1 MCHQSIIDVTCATKR
16 RRSAPEIHKIH
27 KPESLSAPTGATP
40 ESHSTLIS
48 KWFGIQSSSS
58 PHFPTAPLPHL
69 PNPTPG
75 QIILITG
82 PSGSG
87 KSSLLRRFRRRLTIP
102 IINIPRI
109 LLTRRPV
116 IDHFPHISIESALS
130 HLSRVGLAEAHCY
143 LLPPRHLSDGQRWR
157 LRLALALSLADT
169 NSRRVCFSTPP
180 SLHCLLSD
188 EFTTLLD
195 PVTACVVARVL
206 RRAITPESNLCAG
219 LACSRTDI
227 LRALAPDLIIRC
239 DFGNLQFWKK
249 TKGESYEQQEGALQR
264 VCAIA
269 NRDSTELVEVKSPI
283 ANPNELHSR
292 PPHPRRRHPRR
303 L

>member
-1 MCHQSIIDVTCATKR
+1 MCNKSIIDVTCATKLHH
-16 RRSAPEIHKIH
+16 SAPQNHKIH
-27 KPESLSAPTGATP
+27 KPESLRAPTGATP
-40 ESHSTLIS
+40 ASHSTLIS
-48 KWFGIQSSSS
+48 KWFGIQSS
-58 PHFPTAPLPHL
+58 PHFPTALLPHL
-69 PNPTPG
+69 PTPAPG

-109 LLTRRPV
+109 PLNRRPV
-116 IDHFPHISIESALS
+116 IDHFPHISIESALG

-157 LRLALALSLADT
+157 LRLALALSLVDA

-195 PVTACVVARVL
+195 PITASVVARVL
-206 RRAITPESNLCAG
+206 RRAITPNSN
-219 LACSRTDI
+219 
-227 LRALAPDLIIRC
+227 
-239 DFGNLQFWKK
+239 
-249 TKGESYEQQEGALQR
+249 
-264 VCAIA
+264 
-269 NRDSTELVEVKSPI
+269 
-283 ANPNELHSR
+283 
-292 PPHPRRRHPRR
+292 
-303 L
+303 